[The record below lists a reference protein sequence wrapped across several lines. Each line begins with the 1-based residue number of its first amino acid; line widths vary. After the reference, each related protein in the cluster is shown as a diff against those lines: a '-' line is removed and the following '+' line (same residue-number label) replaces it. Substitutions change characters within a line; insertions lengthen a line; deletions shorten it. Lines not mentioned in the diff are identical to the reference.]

1 MGLGSSP
8 RWGTKIIIK
17 FKRKIMGSLLEDYK
31 EHADSILEVY
41 KKQIN
46 GESLTDEEVMQRF
59 KEDEKKFHKE
69 VNDKVGQYEA
79 LDMDKF
85 MDRIGGQEKIETMNK
100 INEKLD
106 RSILVNGKLVSKR
119 ENDKNE
125 DLDEWKRGFMDG
137 YDEAYRRIV
146 DLSFL
151 KIN

>member
-1 MGLGSSP
+1 
-8 RWGTKIIIK
+8 
-17 FKRKIMGSLLEDYK
+17 MGSLLEDYK

>member
-1 MGLGSSP
+1 MSN
-8 RWGTKIIIK
+8 
-17 FKRKIMGSLLEDYK
+17 LLEDYK
-31 EHADSILEVY
+31 EHAGSILEEY

-46 GESLTDEEVMQRF
+46 GESLTDEEVLQRF
-59 KEDEKKFHKE
+59 KEDEKKFNKE

-119 ENDKNE
+119 KNDKNE

>member
-1 MGLGSSP
+1 
-8 RWGTKIIIK
+8 
-17 FKRKIMGSLLEDYK
+17 
-31 EHADSILEVY
+31 
-41 KKQIN
+41 
-46 GESLTDEEVMQRF
+46 
-59 KEDEKKFHKE
+59 
-69 VNDKVGQYEA
+69 
-79 LDMDKF
+79 